1 MKSIVS
7 STLALS
13 FFKTK
18 KWSLVVLVVFLF
30 TNMEMLGQNKPISM
44 SFSNGLKQ
52 PVTTIVAK
60 AIVFES
66 DVDFLNW
73 FIGTKQSQSIFE
85 TTLREGSSSTSTT
98 KKKQIMTS
106 GIAPNKVLYRTFIK
120 KIISLESTVV

>member
-1 MKSIVS
+1 MKSILP
-7 STLALS
+7 STFALS

-30 TNMEMLGQNKPISM
+30 TNMEILGQNKPISM
-44 SFSNGLKQ
+44 SLSNGLKQ
-52 PVTTIVAK
+52 PVTAIIAK

-85 TTLREGSSSTSTT
+85 TTLREGSTSTI
-98 KKKQIMTS
+98 KKKQILTS
-106 GIAPNKVLYRTFIK
+106 GIAPNKVLYQTFIK